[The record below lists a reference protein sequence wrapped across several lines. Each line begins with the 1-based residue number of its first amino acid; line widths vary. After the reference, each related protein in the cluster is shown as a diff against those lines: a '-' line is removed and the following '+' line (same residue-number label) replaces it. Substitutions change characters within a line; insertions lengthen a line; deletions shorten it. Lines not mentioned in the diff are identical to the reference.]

1 MAVTLSATSQSGP
14 QRFGQALLGVRNGS
28 KLTQELLAEKS
39 GVPLETIQQIEAGRT
54 LPSLEVLQQLAQAL
68 TVNLRDLLP
77 IIPDTTEGI
86 KVLRK
91 PDRYNRV
98 IERGGKPYY
107 LYADLV
113 TTTENVGLRPEMI
126 TLLCAEERDVVMN
139 KGHFL
144 HQCTLALHGRIRFFW
159 EFEGR
164 RKSMDFQEGDSWYIR
179 PYIPHS
185 FMSLDKQDLATIIA
199 FTFPGGIT
207 GDAVQE
213 LRVLGVRAAQ
223 RIVED
228 EQWYVG

>member
-1 MAVTLSATSQSGP
+1 MAEVMDAAAQAEAR
-14 QRFGQALLGVRNGS
+14 RFGNTLLSVRNGS

-39 GVPLETIQQIEAGRT
+39 GVPLETIRQIEAGQA
-54 LPSLEVLQQLAQAL
+54 LPSLEALQQMAQAM

-77 IIPDTTEGI
+77 IVPDTTEGI

-91 PDRYNRV
+91 ADRYTRT
-98 IERGGKPYY
+98 IHRGGKPYY

-113 TTTENVGLRPEMI
+113 TTTENVGLRPEAI
-126 TLLCAEERDVVMN
+126 TLLCTEERDVVMN

-144 HQCTLALHGRIRFFW
+144 HQCTFALHGRVRFFW
-159 EFEGR
+159 EFEGQ
-164 RKSMDFQEGDSWYIR
+164 RKSADFDEGDSWYIR

-185 FMSLDKQDLATIIA
+185 FMSLDKHNLATIIA
-199 FTFPGGIT
+199 FTFPGTIT

-223 RIVED
+223 RIVEE
-228 EQWYVG
+228 EQWYAG